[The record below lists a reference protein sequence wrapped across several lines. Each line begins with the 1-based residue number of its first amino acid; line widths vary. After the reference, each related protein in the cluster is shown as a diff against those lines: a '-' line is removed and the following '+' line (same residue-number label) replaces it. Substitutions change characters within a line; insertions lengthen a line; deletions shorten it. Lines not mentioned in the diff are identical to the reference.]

1 MVPFIAVPLLHSSGA
16 WIASTA
22 AGGYVAGT
30 LSGTWVGAFILGN
43 AGLLSS
49 LGLVSASGIFAA
61 AATSIAGVGSTAA
74 ALGGSALTALGLGGV
89 AAELGLA
96 PTVFL
101 GLTPVGWAIAGS
113 TAVLAGG
120 LAVYLK
126 TTVMNRI
133 NEERIKGGLP
143 EIGVF
148 ELIEE
153 IKEFEYNSKIEI
165 LKKLSK
171 ERLNFKVRESDDKVI
186 INDKEF
192 RISDIRYV
200 IEESGKEFLQLVNRL
215 FPNEEIFVINDP
227 GKA

>member
-1 MVPFIAVPLLHSSGA
+1 M
-16 WIASTA
+16 
-22 AGGYVAGT
+22 
-30 LSGTWVGAFILGN
+30 
-43 AGLLSS
+43 
-49 LGLVSASGIFAA
+49 
-61 AATSIAGVGSTAA
+61 
-74 ALGGSALTALGLGGV
+74 
-89 AAELGLA
+89 
-96 PTVFL
+96 
-101 GLTPVGWAIAGS
+101 
-113 TAVLAGG
+113 
-120 LAVYLK
+120 YLK

-148 ELIEE
+148 ELIAE

>member
-1 MVPFIAVPLLHSSGA
+1 M
-16 WIASTA
+16 
-22 AGGYVAGT
+22 
-30 LSGTWVGAFILGN
+30 
-43 AGLLSS
+43 
-49 LGLVSASGIFAA
+49 
-61 AATSIAGVGSTAA
+61 
-74 ALGGSALTALGLGGV
+74 
-89 AAELGLA
+89 
-96 PTVFL
+96 
-101 GLTPVGWAIAGS
+101 TPVGWAIAGS

-148 ELIEE
+148 ELIAE